1 MFSRE
6 QFDFQKILRWFVREE
21 VKTPLAFFFK
31 VVPYMVAAWIAILYA
46 PINDSMKHS
55 LFKFSALILLVLFVL
70 VWLFAFFRPRHLVYG
85 EAGHRAERR
94 LELGT
99 EKKTFTDI
107 ELAQLPAIKNPAQL
121 PSQREIPE

>member
-6 QFDFQKILRWFVREE
+6 QFDLKKIIRWFVREE

-46 PINDSMKHS
+46 PISDAMKLS
-55 LFKFSALILLVLFVL
+55 LFKFSAWVLVGLFVL
-70 VWLFAFFRPRHLVYG
+70 VWLFAFLKPRHLVYG
-85 EAGHRAERR
+85 ESAHRAERR

-99 EKKTFTDI
+99 EKRTFSET
-107 ELAQLPAIKNPAQL
+107 ELEQLPPIKNPSQL
-121 PSQREIPE
+121 SSHEEHPE